1 MEPREN
7 VQLTAGTCA
16 SRKRYKMYLR
26 QGGAFLCA
34 PVVSSLFLS
43 KPLHNV
49 KFRHSMLAKKVKL
62 ACVLRNLGNN
72 VKQRH

>member
-1 MEPREN
+1 MEPHEN

-34 PVVSSLFLS
+34 PVVSSLLLS
-43 KPLHNV
+43 KPLHNLN
-49 KFRHSMLAKKVKL
+49 FQHSMSVKNVKL
-62 ACVLRNLGNN
+62 AWVLRNLGNN
-72 VKQRH
+72 AKQRH